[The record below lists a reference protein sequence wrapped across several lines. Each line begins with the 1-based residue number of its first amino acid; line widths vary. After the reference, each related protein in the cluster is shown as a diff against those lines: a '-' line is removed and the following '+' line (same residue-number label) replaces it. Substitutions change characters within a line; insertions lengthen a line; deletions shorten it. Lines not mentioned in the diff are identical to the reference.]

1 MVDVLVMFTTGA
13 GFTVTCTVEDVVKH
27 PAALLA
33 ASANVPEVFTVMLC
47 VVCPL
52 VQL

>member
-13 GFTVTCTVEDVVKH
+13 GFTVTCTVDDVVKH
-27 PAALLA
+27 PAVLLT
-33 ASANVPEVFTVMLC
+33 ANAYAPEVLTVILC